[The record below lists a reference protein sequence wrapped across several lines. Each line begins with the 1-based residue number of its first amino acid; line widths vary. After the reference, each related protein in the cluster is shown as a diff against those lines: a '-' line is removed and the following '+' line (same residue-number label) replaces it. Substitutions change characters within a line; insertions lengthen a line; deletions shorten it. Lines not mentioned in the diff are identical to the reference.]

1 MSIANQVAHKALC
14 GLRNRRK
21 INPKST
27 DTISSYFCD
36 GISTGYGY
44 TCQQPIFLSCQ
55 ARIGRALSPSWSCAL
70 LQGRTKVY
78 SMSKTILVVD
88 DEKRLVSL
96 VESYLTQEGYRVVTA
111 YNGLDALAVAEQE
124 KPDLIVLDVMMPQM
138 DGYEF
143 MRRHRAGHNTPIIL
157 LTARVD
163 DEEKVIGL
171 EIGADDYMTK
181 PFRPRELVA
190 RVRAVLRRAGEGQ
203 PSGKVLKAAD
213 IMVDRDSRSVRVAD
227 HFVDLT
233 PSEFDILT
241 ALMTSPGRVYSRLDL
256 LDIIQGVRYEGYERT
271 IDTHIKNL
279 RGKIEPMPRAP
290 QYIET
295 VYGVGYRF
303 KRERM

>member
-1 MSIANQVAHKALC
+1 M
-14 GLRNRRK
+14 
-21 INPKST
+21 
-27 DTISSYFCD
+27 
-36 GISTGYGY
+36 
-44 TCQQPIFLSCQ
+44 
-55 ARIGRALSPSWSCAL
+55 
-70 LQGRTKVY
+70 
-78 SMSKTILVVD
+78 VVD

-96 VESYLTQEGYRVVTA
+96 VESYLAQEGYRVVTA
-111 YNGLDALAVAEQE
+111 YNGKEALTVAQRE
-124 KPDLIVLDVMMPQM
+124 KPDLIVLDVMMPEM

-143 MRRHRAGHNTPIIL
+143 MRKHRAGNNTPVIL

-171 EIGADDYMTK
+171 EVGADDYMTK

-190 RVRAVLRRAGEGQ
+190 RVRAVLRRAGESK
-203 PSGKVLKAAD
+203 PEAKVLKAAD
-213 IMVDRDSRSVRVAD
+213 IVLDRDGRTVQVDGRYT
-227 HFVDLT
+227 DLT

-241 ALMTSPGRVYSRLDL
+241 ALMSAPGRVYSRLDL

-279 RGKIEPMPRAP
+279 RGKIEDDPRAP

-303 KRERM
+303 RRA